1 MAETK
6 NDALAAFDD
15 FVETWGVKYDRAC
28 PTMWSRGPGED
39 IKVTTLTG
47 PPQNAVP
54 LQKSGGRPMGNVVI
68 CSVRLLLP
76 PMSTSAY
83 WYHLQLLCLGM
94 LFFWTINRNCSM
106 IVPLG

>member
-76 PMSTSAY
+76 PICQPALIGTIYNYCAWGCFFSGRST
-83 WYHLQLLCLGM
+83 G
-94 LFFWTINRNCSM
+94 
-106 IVPLG
+106 IVA